1 MWDNQLFRQ
10 QRVDLQIEENDKV
23 EMRLKSTEKK
33 KKTISLKLGQDQL
46 RVLYNIQSYFFS
58 PRMSIA

>member
-10 QRVDLQIEENDKV
+10 QRVDLQFEENDKV

-33 KKTISLKLGQDQL
+33 NNNISQTWSGSAS
-46 RVLYNIQSYFFS
+46 RVMSYPILLFFT
-58 PRMSIA
+58 

>member
-10 QRVDLQIEENDKV
+10 QRVDLQFEENDKV

-33 KKTISLKLGQDQL
+33 TNNISQTWSGSAL
-46 RVLYNIQSYFFS
+46 RVI
-58 PRMSIA
+58 

>member
-10 QRVDLQIEENDKV
+10 QRVDLQFEENDKF

-33 KKTISLKLGQDQL
+33 NNNISQTWSGSAS
-46 RVLYNIQSYFFS
+46 RVI
-58 PRMSIA
+58 

>member
-10 QRVDLQIEENDKV
+10 QRVDLQFEENDKV

-33 KKTISLKLGQDQL
+33 KKQYLSNLVRISFACYIISNLT
-46 RVLYNIQSYFFS
+46 FFHLECQ
-58 PRMSIA
+58 

>member
-10 QRVDLQIEENDKV
+10 QRVDLQFEENDKV

>member
-10 QRVDLQIEENDKV
+10 QRVDLQFEENDKV

-33 KKTISLKLGQDQL
+33 KTISLKLGQDQL
-46 RVLYNIQSYFFS
+46 CVLYNIQSYFFS

>member
-10 QRVDLQIEENDKV
+10 QRVDLQFEENDKV

-33 KKTISLKLGQDQL
+33 KKNNISQTWSGSAL
-46 RVLYNIQSYFFS
+46 RVI
-58 PRMSIA
+58 